1 MTSNTAPQDSSPLD
15 SWQDLLHTNH
25 LFWEWNGI
33 YSYLEKV
40 KEYILQKFGL
50 AESLNFRKTFW
61 VSANRSLDQNSVL
74 LERKKVHGGFVFLKS
89 VTNRLRLAVAGAQG
103 DAISATHMTC
113 GSATQLILCTR
124 HVISLCDKPTM
135 ACATEKQIV
144 LPDFNQFSWNFLH
157 ISICQCNL
165 VTGELQNNS
174 YIMEQEKCT
183 RRYSGNWNMVDS
195 NQQTRLVCRIRKNG
209 CLFAWADIPH
219 TA

>member
-1 MTSNTAPQDSSPLD
+1 M
-15 SWQDLLHTNH
+15 
-25 LFWEWNGI
+25 
-33 YSYLEKV
+33 
-40 KEYILQKFGL
+40 
-50 AESLNFRKTFW
+50 
-61 VSANRSLDQNSVL
+61 
-74 LERKKVHGGFVFLKS
+74 HGGFRFLKI
-89 VTNRLRLAVAGAQG
+89 VTNRLRLAVAGAGSREGSGQAL
-103 DAISATHMTC
+103 DTSRRRHLCQTHDVL
-113 GSATQLILCTR
+113 SVTQLILCTR

-157 ISICQCNL
+157 VSICQCNL

-195 NQQTRLVCRIRKNG
+195 NQQTRLLVCRIRKNG